1 MSTLRTDVRPARSAP
16 HPSSRRSFL
25 GLAAA
30 LGTAGLS
37 ACATGGAHG
46 GADSESSGAPTSQDN
61 PFGVDGGEFSAFV
74 FDGGD
79 GVKHLDFT
87 QELFE
92 EKRPEVTTK
101 IVRAEDLST
110 LQPQFVNQTPPDLF
124 QNSGAGS
131 LDVNSLATNQQLASL
146 DDLMA
151 APSWDDPSITVEESL
166 NPGVREAGTVGDQ
179 LVGLNTTQYAWA
191 IWHDAALFADKG
203 WEMPRT
209 WDELMALSATIKA
222 DGIYPWAFT
231 GMHANYFEQGVF
243 QPLVAKIG
251 GQEVWRNVDNL
262 EDGAWQQDAIRE
274 AAEAVL
280 QLRTDELI
288 LPGVAQMTHIQSQT
302 SWLNHEAAFIPVGA
316 WLENEMKSAIPEGFE
331 LTATALPAPEE
342 SLADLT
348 PNNPGGG
355 WYVPADASN
364 RPAAFEFLRA
374 LLSRESAQNSAEL
387 TNAVTMVK
395 GAHDDPG
402 ALPGVLDD
410 HHDDREVQCGRGLG
424 PGQIRLLV
432 PLDGRGDPRGAHQAG
447 AGRSRRRGFP
457 QPMSEEGR
465 RDEDRRRD
473 READALMHKRGQ
485 WRLIVTFTVPGLV
498 LYTVFVLSSFAQG
511 VQISFTDW
519 TGFTPDLNYIGFDNY
534 LRLVHDGSWWRSV
547 LHNGILLVVIPVLTL
562 GLAMLF
568 ASLITRGG
576 AGNLRATPGGDL
588 YRILFFFPQVVPVV
602 IIGILFSYLYAS
614 RGGLLQGV
622 LDVVGLDMLSIVP
635 NGPLGNPRTILLAI
649 AVAAVWSSVGF
660 YMVLFLSAMGRVPD
674 ELYEAAALD
683 GAGRLGN
690 FVHVTMPLI
699 WAHVQTAFI
708 YLAIGTIDSFALVAV
723 MSQTGAAA
731 DFGADVMSTY
741 LYRTA
746 FSLNSQFGYAATMG
760 TVMMIGS
767 VALALVTFRL
777 TKREEYE
784 Y

>member
-1 MSTLRTDVRPARSAP
+1 
-16 HPSSRRSFL
+16 
-25 GLAAA
+25 
-30 LGTAGLS
+30 
-37 ACATGGAHG
+37 
-46 GADSESSGAPTSQDN
+46 
-61 PFGVDGGEFSAFV
+61 
-74 FDGGD
+74 
-79 GVKHLDFT
+79 
-87 QELFE
+87 
-92 EKRPEVTTK
+92 
-101 IVRAEDLST
+101 
-110 LQPQFVNQTPPDLF
+110 
-124 QNSGAGS
+124 
-131 LDVNSLATNQQLASL
+131 
-146 DDLMA
+146 
-151 APSWDDPSITVEESL
+151 
-166 NPGVREAGTVGDQ
+166 
-179 LVGLNTTQYAWA
+179 
-191 IWHDAALFADKG
+191 
-203 WEMPRT
+203 
-209 WDELMALSATIKA
+209 
-222 DGIYPWAFT
+222 
-231 GMHANYFEQGVF
+231 
-243 QPLVAKIG
+243 
-251 GQEVWRNVDNL
+251 
-262 EDGAWQQDAIRE
+262 
-274 AAEAVL
+274 
-280 QLRTDELI
+280 
-288 LPGVAQMTHIQSQT
+288 
-302 SWLNHEAAFIPVGA
+302 
-316 WLENEMKSAIPEGFE
+316 MKSAIPEGFE

-364 RPAAFEFLRA
+364 RPAAFEFC
-374 LLSRESAQNSAEL
+374 SC
-387 TNAVTMVK
+387 
-395 GAHDDPG
+395 P
-402 ALPGVLDD
+402 
-410 HHDDREVQCGRGLG
+410 
-424 PGQIRLLV
+424 
-432 PLDGRGDPRGAHQAG
+432 AG
-447 AGRSRRRGFP
+447 AGYNSVELDDAVTLPRALMTIRSSPRAFSTITTMIEKSNAVEAWAPVKYDSWYPSMVEETRAALIKLVLGDLDVEGFLSRC
-457 QPMSEEGR
+457 QKKA
-465 RDEDRRRD
+465 DETKTDD
-473 READALMHKRGQ
+473 AIAEADALMHKRGQ

-683 GAGRLGN
+683 GAGRLGS

-760 TVMMIGS
+760 TVMMIGYGGPRPGDLPTDQS
-767 VALALVTFRL
+767 ARSTSTDGAPLPSRRL
-777 TKREEYE
+777 GPLLSLPRSRLDGPSSRVRGPPVCPRGSLSSSCCPGRSSSPCPWCGC
-784 Y
+784 

>member
-1 MSTLRTDVRPARSAP
+1 MSTLRTDVRHARSAP

-25 GLAAA
+25 GLTAA

-395 GAHDDPG
+395 DAHDDQELSPAFSTITTMIEKSNAVEAWAPVKYDSWYPSMVEETRA
-402 ALPGVLDD
+402 AL
-410 HHDDREVQCGRGLG
+410 
-424 PGQIRLLV
+424 I
-432 PLDGRGDPRGAHQAG
+432 
-447 AGRSRRRGFP
+447 
-457 QPMSEEGR
+457 
-465 RDEDRRRD
+465 
-473 READALMHKRGQ
+473 K
-485 WRLIVTFTVPGLV
+485 LV
-498 LYTVFVLSSFAQG
+498 L
-511 VQISFTDW
+511 
-519 TGFTPDLNYIGFDNY
+519 
-534 LRLVHDGSWWRSV
+534 
-547 LHNGILLVVIPVLTL
+547 
-562 GLAMLF
+562 
-568 ASLITRGG
+568 
-576 AGNLRATPGGDL
+576 GDL
-588 YRILFFFPQVVPVV
+588 DVEGFL
-602 IIGILFSYLYAS
+602 S
-614 RGGLLQGV
+614 RCQKKA
-622 LDVVGLDMLSIVP
+622 DETKTDD
-635 NGPLGNPRTILLAI
+635 AI
-649 AVAAVWSSVGF
+649 AK
-660 YMVLFLSAMGRVPD
+660 
-674 ELYEAAALD
+674 
-683 GAGRLGN
+683 
-690 FVHVTMPLI
+690 
-699 WAHVQTAFI
+699 QT
-708 YLAIGTIDSFALVAV
+708 
-723 MSQTGAAA
+723 
-731 DFGADVMSTY
+731 
-741 LYRTA
+741 R
-746 FSLNSQFGYAATMG
+746 
-760 TVMMIGS
+760 
-767 VALALVTFRL
+767 
-777 TKREEYE
+777 
-784 Y
+784 